1 MLYIMIKPPSAA
13 LRQVC
18 AQRAS
23 YGLDD
28 SYPAARLHCTML
40 RLGDEA
46 HWSVAELDQ
55 LKSLLGGVSAEP
67 FTVRFDL
74 FAGNLLLSAIGTP
87 PASAFHHL
95 LRRLRRRAFC

>member
-1 MLYIMIKPPSAA
+1 MMYIMLNPPSAA
-13 LRQVC
+13 QRQVC

-23 YGLDD
+23 YGLAD

-46 HWSVAELDQ
+46 HWSVAELDL
-55 LKSLLGGVSAEP
+55 LKSLLGGVSAVP
-67 FTVRFDL
+67 FTGMCDL
-74 FAGNLLLSAIGTP
+74 IAGNLLRTAIGSP

-95 LRRLRRRAFC
+95 LRRRAE

>member
-28 SYPAARLHCTML
+28 SYPADRLHCTML

-46 HWSVAELDQ
+46 H
-55 LKSLLGGVSAEP
+55 
-67 FTVRFDL
+67 
-74 FAGNLLLSAIGTP
+74 
-87 PASAFHHL
+87 
-95 LRRLRRRAFC
+95 